1 MNCIFAELNRQNQFI
16 HFHSITINDRTS
28 LTTPHNPNH
37 LPPLLK
43 ILQNLP
49 PIRNMPKLNHIRI
62 SPPMKLPQTIPLKS
76 LIFLSQI
83 ILANPKMIV
92 QTINAGFYKLLGGW
106 LLLGLGGLVGLGGGL
121 GGLVGEE
128 DLVAD

>member
-1 MNCIFAELNRQNQFI
+1 
-16 HFHSITINDRTS
+16 
-28 LTTPHNPNH
+28 
-37 LPPLLK
+37 
-43 ILQNLP
+43 
-49 PIRNMPKLNHIRI
+49 
-62 SPPMKLPQTIPLKS
+62 MKLPQTIPLKS

-83 ILANPKMIV
+83 ILANPKMII

-106 LLLGLGGLVGLGGGL
+106 LLLGLGGLVGLVGGL